1 MIVDG
6 HGDPTS
12 IVREASIVGVPEHRR
27 PWVAVSTLAR
37 DLTDGMK
44 VSADLTGE
52 ELLDHLRTNPATEYL
67 VLEPGGEIYGV
78 LSTLDVERA
87 FVKAMA
93 RPQS

>member
-1 MIVDG
+1 
-6 HGDPTS
+6 
-12 IVREASIVGVPEHRR
+12 
-27 PWVAVSTLAR
+27 
-37 DLTDGMK
+37 MK

-52 ELLDHLRTNPATEYL
+52 ELLEHLRATPATEYL

-78 LSTLDVERA
+78 LSTLDVEKA